1 MNLYEISYFSVVIL
15 NIFLAITIIFL
26 ERRNISSTWA
36 WIMVLFFIP
45 VFGFIL
51 YLILGQKFKKRKL
64 SKLIGVNTN
73 LVEQML
79 IEHQLKLQTG
89 ALLANDKEASQYS
102 DLILMNLNTN
112 YSMFTNENDLQIFTD
127 GYDKFESLIQDIK
140 AAKHHIHLEY
150 YIFRNDST
158 GKRLMS
164 ALTEKAKQGVEVR
177 FIYDHIG
184 SVNLTRKFFKEFELA
199 GGRVEAFFK
208 SKIPYLN
215 LKINYRNHRKLV
227 VIDGQIGYLGG
238 FNIGDEY
245 LGLNKRFG
253 YWRDTHLRIQ
263 GRSVQQMQ
271 VQFMLDW
278 NLLSSVK
285 LAIADNYFPAVFHE
299 TKDQIGIQVVA
310 SGPDSDFQEIKN
322 SYIKMIYGAKQS
334 IFLQTPY
341 FVPDSVLLSALQTA
355 ALSGK
360 DVRIM
365 LPYKRDHF
373 FVYWAT
379 QSYISDL
386 LEYGIKVY
394 LYKEGFLHAK
404 TLVVDGKIASVGT
417 TNLDIRSF
425 KLNFEMNA
433 FIYSE
438 RVATELSAC
447 FVKDMDGCEL
457 MTMEI
462 YNNRPM
468 FNRFRESISRLLSPI
483 L

>member
-1 MNLYEISYFSVVIL
+1 MSFSEISYFSVIIL

-73 LVEQML
+73 LVEEML
-79 IEHQLKLQTG
+79 VDHQLKLQSGT
-89 ALLANDKEASQYS
+89 LLEGDTEAKQYA

-112 YSMFTNENDLQIFTD
+112 YSMFTNENDIKIFTD
-127 GYDKFESLIQDIK
+127 GLDKFENLIKDIE

-150 YIFRNDST
+150 YIFRNDNT
-158 GKRLMS
+158 GKRLIS

-184 SVNLTRKFFKEFELA
+184 SVNLTRKFFKDFKLA

-208 SKIPYLN
+208 SRIPYLN

-227 VIDGQIGYLGG
+227 VIDGHIGYLGG

-245 LGLNKRFG
+245 LGLNKHFG
-253 YWRDTHLRIQ
+253 YWRDTHLRIK

-278 NLLSSVK
+278 NLLSESK
-285 LAIADNYFPAVFHE
+285 LAIVDDYFPAVIN
-299 TKDQIGIQVVA
+299 DVNNNIGIQIVA

-322 SYIKMIYGAKQS
+322 SYIKMIYGAKES
-334 IFLQTPY
+334 VILQTPY

-365 LPYKRDHF
+365 LPYKPDHF

-386 LEYGIKVY
+386 LECGIKVY

-438 RVATELSAC
+438 RVATELTAA
-447 FVKDMDGCEL
+447 FVKDMDCCEL
-457 MTMEI
+457 MTLEA
-462 YNNRPM
+462 YKNRPLV
-468 FNRFRESISRLLSPI
+468 NRFRESISRLLSPI